1 MKETPI
7 ALDDIA
13 TLNALANG
21 IIPPDETDG
30 GAGMVFAGL
39 GAADKF
45 RKGIN
50 AEIYAEGLHTAAS
63 LAKEKFGRAVGE
75 LNPEE
80 INKLLHQLHDA
91 SPAFF
96 KQLRMDVNAAY
107 LSDPG
112 VWQRIG
118 FPGPSTE
125 SGGYPDF
132 DQPQT
137 KHDATSYSSSKRIE
151 PMNSPA
157 PLPAV
162 QSFLAK
168 PAKMLIGN
176 QWCDAASGEWIES
189 PDPATGKAIGKFP
202 AGAKMDVDRAVSAAR
217 RAFNGSWR
225 KMTPYDRGRLLFKA
239 AALIEKHGEELAQ
252 LITLE
257 NGKPLW
263 EARKEVGTAVGWT
276 EYYAGWTTKM
286 LGDTI
291 PVSLPGQFLNYTIRE
306 PLGIVAGITPP
317 NYPLTMPLY
326 KAAPAL
332 ATGNTV
338 ILKPSEDTSLVAL
351 RLAELFLEAGLPE
364 GVFNVV
370 TGYGETAG
378 AALAEH
384 DDVDKI
390 TFTGSTEVG
399 RYLLKAAAGNLK
411 KVSLELGGK
420 SPNIVFADA
429 DLEAAL
435 KGVFMGIFFCQ
446 GEICSA
452 GSRLFVEEIIY
463 DKFVEQL
470 AGMAKTV
477 RLGHGLDPETKMGPL
492 VSRNQQQRVLDY
504 VRLGK
509 EAKASVAAGGKSP
522 DGALSGGFF
531 VEPTV
536 FSGVTNDMRIA
547 REEIFGPVVCALP
560 FKDLPDAIQKGNDTP
575 FGLAAGVWTRDLR
588 KAHQAAAALEAGTVW
603 VNCYNAFDNASPWG
617 GFKQSGWGREKGP
630 YGLDL
635 FTQIKSVVINYT

>member
-1 MKETPI
+1 MTSETI
-7 ALDDIA
+7 TLQDIA
-13 TLNALANG
+13 ALTALANG
-21 IIPPDETDG
+21 IIPPDESD
-30 GAGMVFAGL
+30 A
-39 GAADKF
+39 GAARVHAGVALAEKV
-45 RKGIN
+45 RAGVN
-50 AEIYAEGLHTAAS
+50 AAAYAQGLADAKEIAGEQWGRSVES
-63 LAKEKFGRAVGE
+63 LAPPEIHLVLGE
-75 LNPEE
+75 L
-80 INKLLHQLHDA
+80 QLK

-96 KQLRMDVNAAY
+96 KQLRMDVSALY

-118 FPGPSTE
+118 FPGPSTAT
-125 SGGYPDF
+125 GGYPDF
-132 DQPQT
+132 DQAQVQ
-137 KHDATSYSSSKRIE
+137 SSNTI
-151 PMNSPA
+151 MNIPEI
-157 PLPAV
+157 LPAV
-162 QSFLAK
+162 NAFLAR
-168 PAKMLIGN
+168 PARMLIGS
-176 QWCDAASGEWIES
+176 QWSEAVSGERIETL
-189 PDPATGKAIGKFP
+189 DPATGQALGRFP
-202 AGAKMDVDRAVSAAR
+202 SGGEADVNQAVAAAR
-217 RAFNGSWR
+217 RAFNGAWR
-225 KMTPYDRGRLLFKA
+225 KVTPYERGRLLQKA
-239 AALIEKHGEELAQ
+239 AALIEKNGDKLAQ

-263 EARKEVGTAVGWT
+263 EAKKEVGTAVSWT
-276 EYYAGWTTKM
+276 EYYAGWTTK
-286 LGDTI
+286 LSGDTI
-291 PVSLPGQFLNYTIRE
+291 PVSLPGQFLNYTVRE
-306 PLGIVAGITPP
+306 PLGVVGGITPP

-338 ILKPSEDTSLVAL
+338 VLKPSEDTSLVAL
-351 RLAELFLEAGLPE
+351 RLAELFLEAGFPE
-364 GVFNVV
+364 GVVNVV

-378 AALAEH
+378 AALANH
-384 DDVDKI
+384 HDVDKI

-399 RYLLKAAAGNLK
+399 RMLIKASAGNLK
-411 KVSLELGGK
+411 KLSLELGGK

-452 GSRLFVEEIIY
+452 GSRLFVEQTIY
-463 DKFVEQL
+463 DEFVAQL
-470 AGMAKTV
+470 AGMAKSV

-492 VSRNQQQRVLDY
+492 VSRSQQERVLGY
-504 VRLGK
+504 IEQGK
-509 EAKASVAAGGKSP
+509 AAKANVLAGGRKP
-522 DGALSGGFF
+522 AGLLAEGFF

-536 FSGVTNDMRIA
+536 FSQVTNEMSIA

-560 FKDLPDAIQKGNDTP
+560 FKDLADAIRQGNDTP

-635 FTQIKSVVINYT
+635 FTQIKSVIVNFT

>member
-1 MKETPI
+1 MNQPSPN
-7 ALDDIA
+7 LDDIA
-13 TLNALANG
+13 ALKALARG

-30 GAGMVFAGL
+30 GAAMVFAGL
-39 GAADKF
+39 GAAGKF
-45 RKGIN
+45 RSGIN
-50 AEIYAEGLHTAAS
+50 AEIYAEGLR
-63 LAKEKFGRAVGE
+63 LAEALAREKYGRAVGE
-75 LNPEE
+75 LSAAQIHE
-80 INKLLHQLHDA
+80 LLGLLRDQAL
-91 SPAFF
+91 PFF

-112 VWQRIG
+112 VCQRIG

-132 DQPQT
+132 DQPQQRVT
-137 KHDATSYSSSKRIE
+137 VMSTPH
-151 PMNSPA
+151 

-176 QWCDAASGEWIES
+176 QWLEAASGEWIES
-189 PDPATGKAIGKFP
+189 PDPATGKVLGKFP
-202 AGAKMDVDRAVSAAR
+202 AGGKVDVDRAVNAAR

-225 KMTPYDRGRLLFKA
+225 KMSPYERGRLLQKA
-239 AALIEKHGEELAQ
+239 ASLIEKHGDELAQ

-263 EARKEVGTAVGWT
+263 EAKKEVGTAVSWT
-276 EYYAGWTTKM
+276 EYYAGWTTKL

-291 PVSLPGQFLNYTIRE
+291 PVSLPGQFLNYTTRE
-306 PLGIVAGITPP
+306 PLGVVAGITPP

-351 RLAELFLEAGLPE
+351 RLAGLFLEAGFPE

-399 RYLLKAAAGNLK
+399 RYLLRAAAGNLK

-452 GSRLFVEEIIY
+452 GSRLFVEESIY
-463 DKFVEQL
+463 DKFVAQL
-470 AGMAKTV
+470 ADMAKSV
-477 RLGHGLDPETKMGPL
+477 RLGHGLEPETKMGPL
-492 VSRNQQQRVLDY
+492 VSRSQQERVLDY
-504 VRLGK
+504 IRIGT
-509 EAKASVAAGGKSP
+509 EGKASVAAGGKAP
-522 DGALSGGFF
+522 DGALAGGCF

-536 FSGVTNDMRIA
+536 FADVTNDMRIA

-560 FKDLPDAIQKGNDTP
+560 FKDLPDAIQQGNDTP
-575 FGLAAGVWTRDLR
+575 FGLAAGVWTRDLK
-588 KAHQAAAALEAGTVW
+588 KAHQAAAALDAGTVW

-635 FTQIKSVVINYT
+635 FTQIKSVVINFT

>member
-1 MKETPI
+1 MTDAQIK
-7 ALDDIA
+7 LKDIA
-13 TLNALANG
+13 TLSALADG
-21 IIPPDETDG
+21 IVPPDEKD
-30 GAGMVFAGL
+30 A
-39 GAADKF
+39 GAASVHA
-45 RKGIN
+45 GPAL
-50 AEIYAEGLHTAAS
+50 AEKARSGASAAIYRQGLAEAAAIARGQYRCDVTEMEPKELHE
-63 LAKEKFGRAVGE
+63 LLDVLQEKA
-75 LNPEE
+75 
-80 INKLLHQLHDA
+80 
-91 SPAFF
+91 PAFF
-96 KQLRMDVNAAY
+96 KQLRMDVCALY

-118 FPGPSTE
+118 FPGPSIAT
-125 SGGYPDF
+125 GGYPDF
-132 DQPQT
+132 DQPQKSNT
-137 KHDATSYSSSKRIE
+137 LLKDKPTR
-151 PMNSPA
+151 MNTPDT
-157 PLPAV
+157 LPSV
-162 QSFLAK
+162 KVFLAK
-168 PAKMLIGN
+168 PAKMLIDGK
-176 QWCDAASGEWIES
+176 WLEAASGETIAS
-189 PDPATGKAIGKFP
+189 PDPATGKVIGQVP
-202 AGAKMDVDRAVSAAR
+202 AGGEPDVNMAVIAAR

-225 KMTPYDRGRLLFKA
+225 KITPYERGRLLQKA
-239 AALIEKHGEELAQ
+239 ASLIEKHAEEFAQ

-263 EARKEVGTAVGWT
+263 EARKEVGTAVSWT
-276 EYYAGWTTKM
+276 EYYAGWTTKL

-291 PVSLPGQFLNYTIRE
+291 PVSLPGQYLNYTTRE
-306 PLGIVAGITPP
+306 PLGVVAGITPP

-351 RLAELFLEAGLPE
+351 RLAETFLEAGFPE
-364 GVFNVV
+364 GVINVV

-378 AALAEH
+378 AALANH
-384 DDVDKI
+384 NDVDKI
-390 TFTGSTEVG
+390 TFTGSTDVG
-399 RYLLKAAAGNLK
+399 RQLIKASAGNLK

-420 SPNIVFADA
+420 SPNIVFEDA

-452 GSRLFVEEIIY
+452 GSRLFVEHSIY
-463 DKFVEQL
+463 DQFVAQL
-470 AGMAKTV
+470 ADMAKSV

-492 VSRNQQQRVLDY
+492 VSRSQQQRVLGY
-504 VRLGK
+504 IQQGK
-509 EAKASVAAGGKSP
+509 DEKAEVVAGGASP
-522 DGALSGGFF
+522 DGPLSDGFF
-531 VEPTV
+531 VQPTV
-536 FSGVTNDMRIA
+536 FAHVTNQMAIA

-560 FKDLPDAIQKGNDTP
+560 FKDLPDAIRQGNDTP
-575 FGLAAGVWTRDLR
+575 FGLAAGVWTRDVR

-635 FTQIKSVVINYT
+635 FTQIKSVVINFT